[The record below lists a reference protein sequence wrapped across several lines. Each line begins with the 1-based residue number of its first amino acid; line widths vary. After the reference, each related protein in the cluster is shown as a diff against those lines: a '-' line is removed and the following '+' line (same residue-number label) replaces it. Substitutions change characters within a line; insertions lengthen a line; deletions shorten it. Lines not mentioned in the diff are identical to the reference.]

1 MTQIKHERSTQDLVR
16 AAVSGWLGT
25 ALEFMDFQ
33 LYSLGAALVFHEIFF
48 PEQSAAMALILAM
61 GTYGAGYIAR
71 IIGAFVFGK
80 MGDRIGRKKV
90 LFITITMMGICTT
103 LIGVLPT
110 YAQIGIF
117 APVLLVTLR
126 IIQGLGAGAEISG
139 AGTMLAEYAPK
150 GKRGIISSLV
160 AMGTNCGTLSATAI
174 WAVMFFALER
184 EQLIAWGWRI
194 PFLAS
199 VVVMI
204 FAIWLRMNLKESP
217 VFEKVSE
224 GEKSPALTPASENT
238 LGAMFTSKSFW
249 LATGLRFG
257 QAGNSG
263 LIQTPHQPLTAPGII
278 VEALAR
284 RKAAGLPAFTVMSCD
299 NMPENGHVT
308 RQVVT
313 AYAREV
319 DAELA
324 IWIEQNVTFP
334 STMVDR
340 IVPAVTPETLDK
352 IEQLTGVRDPAGVA
366 CEPFRQWVIEDTFVA
381 GRPLWEN
388 AGATLVAD
396 VVPFE
401 EMKLRMLNGSHSF
414 LAYLGYLAG
423 YQHINDC
430 MADDNYRL
438 TAQALM
444 LREQAPTLKVQG
456 VDLQRY
462 ADQLIARY
470 RNPALRHRTWQI
482 AMDGSQ
488 KLPQRMLDS
497 VRWHL
502 ANHSDFDLLALG
514 VAGWMRYV
522 GGVDEQGK
530 AIDVSD
536 PLLPVIQRAVA
547 NSEEGASRV
556 KALLGMAEIFG
567 NDLPQAARFT
577 QKVQEAYDSLLT
589 YGAKASVAKYA
600 ERLK

>member
-174 WAVMFFALER
+174 W
-184 EQLIAWGWRI
+184 
-194 PFLAS
+194 
-199 VVVMI
+199 
-204 FAIWLRMNLKESP
+204 LRMNLKESP

-263 LIQTPHQPLTAPGII
+263 LIQT
-278 VEALAR
+278 
-284 RKAAGLPAFTVMSCD
+284 F
-299 NMPENGHVT
+299 
-308 RQVVT
+308 
-313 AYAREV
+313 
-319 DAELA
+319 
-324 IWIEQNVTFP
+324 
-334 STMVDR
+334 
-340 IVPAVTPETLDK
+340 
-352 IEQLTGVRDPAGVA
+352 
-366 CEPFRQWVIEDTFVA
+366 
-381 GRPLWEN
+381 
-388 AGATLVAD
+388 
-396 VVPFE
+396 
-401 EMKLRMLNGSHSF
+401 
-414 LAYLGYLAG
+414 LAG
-423 YQHINDC
+423 YLVQTLLFNKSIPTD
-430 MADDNYRL
+430 
-438 TAQALM
+438 ALM
-444 LREQAPTLKVQG
+444 
-456 VDLQRY
+456 
-462 ADQLIARY
+462 I
-470 RNPALRHRTWQI
+470 
-482 AMDGSQ
+482 S
-488 KLPQRMLDS
+488 S
-497 VRWHL
+497 VIG
-502 ANHSDFDLLALG
+502 F
-514 VAGWMRYV
+514 
-522 GGVDEQGK
+522 
-530 AIDVSD
+530 ITI
-536 PLLPVIQRAVA
+536 PLLGWLSDKYGRRLPYIILNISAIILAWPMLSIVVDKTYSPGVIMAALIVIHNFAVL
-547 NSEEGASRV
+547 GLF
-556 KALLGMAEIFG
+556 ALENITMAEIFG
-567 NDLPQAARFT
+567 SRNRFT
-577 QKVQEAYDSLLT
+577 RMAISKEAGGLVAVGFGPVLAGIFCNMTDSWLPILIMLVLYSCIGLISALLMPEVRDRDLSLPED
-589 YGAKASVAKYA
+589 AA
-600 ERLK
+600 EATAAEKLRHSATQTS

>member
-1 MTQIKHERSTQDLVR
+1 MTQVKPERTTSDLVK

-71 IIGAFVFGK
+71 IVGAFFFGR

-174 WAVMFFALER
+174 WAVMFFALSR
-184 EQLIAWGWRI
+184 EELVAWGWRV

-217 VFEKVSE
+217 VFEQVSE
-224 GEKSPALTPASENT
+224 GESAPAKAQPEKTG

-263 LIQTPHQPLTAPGII
+263 LIQT
-278 VEALAR
+278 
-284 RKAAGLPAFTVMSCD
+284 F
-299 NMPENGHVT
+299 
-308 RQVVT
+308 
-313 AYAREV
+313 
-319 DAELA
+319 
-324 IWIEQNVTFP
+324 
-334 STMVDR
+334 
-340 IVPAVTPETLDK
+340 
-352 IEQLTGVRDPAGVA
+352 
-366 CEPFRQWVIEDTFVA
+366 
-381 GRPLWEN
+381 
-388 AGATLVAD
+388 
-396 VVPFE
+396 
-401 EMKLRMLNGSHSF
+401 
-414 LAYLGYLAG
+414 LAG
-423 YQHINDC
+423 YLVQTLLFEKRIPTD
-430 MADDNYRL
+430 
-438 TAQALM
+438 ALM
-444 LREQAPTLKVQG
+444 ISSVIGFLTIPFLGWLSDKIGRRIPYIIMCISAIILAYPMLSIIVDKSYSPGVIMLSIIVIHNVAVLGLFALENITMAEMFGSRNRFTRMAISKEAGGLVAVGFGPVLAGIFCNMTGSWWPIVVMLISYSVIGLLSALLMPEVRDRDLNLPEDAAEASPT
-456 VDLQRY
+456 
-462 ADQLIARY
+462 
-470 RNPALRHRTWQI
+470 
-482 AMDGSQ
+482 
-488 KLPQRMLDS
+488 
-497 VRWHL
+497 
-502 ANHSDFDLLALG
+502 
-514 VAGWMRYV
+514 
-522 GGVDEQGK
+522 
-530 AIDVSD
+530 VST
-536 PLLPVIQRAVA
+536 
-547 NSEEGASRV
+547 SASRNFV
-556 KALLGMAEIFG
+556 
-567 NDLPQAARFT
+567 
-577 QKVQEAYDSLLT
+577 
-589 YGAKASVAKYA
+589 
-600 ERLK
+600 